1 MKEHSRF
8 LVVCLVWLS
17 LALAGIQPAY
27 AHTVSP
33 NATAPLPP
41 PTPTADAGAASSAVL
56 DQPFTLA
63 IGDWAT
69 INDTPEAFGVQVAEL
84 VSDNRCPARVNCVV
98 AGQVEFMLQVRM
110 GNVVHRQRF
119 PIGTYPMNDGNKVR
133 YGGYEIELT
142 AVEPPAPPPDET
154 LDPSQYE
161 ATLIVRAEKAATPA
175 ATTLP
180 TATPTPQDDPGDGQG
195 LAINEPFT
203 LQVGETAN
211 LADIDF
217 RVTLRSLTDDSG
229 CVTADD
235 CSLMLAEG
243 TLVLQ
248 QGDDREVLTFH
259 VSFTPEQPFTYDF
272 AGYAVHLVHLEQERN
287 GNQVAT
293 FVVKKPTPTVEIPA
307 PQRVARCPRFSRF
320 DAAAILQ
327 EDVQQDAIANLVFGP
342 LPAEATAAAG
352 LCGYVTTAFNDARQ
366 IDEQAPALLSEV
378 AADRVVA
385 VDEIA
390 GSDVT
395 RLLQLANLVAA
406 ADPEA
411 QRGTLL
417 RLQTQLAAGK
427 SEAFIRDVTTIA
439 EAMPT
444 FTVSPIQGIGDE
456 GVWLW
461 QQIDTGYFA
470 LLLIRDEQRFRVVTA
485 LLNRE
490 ADELTVLDYAVLV
503 ARRQAQATI
512 NEVPPTPQVSS
523 DAPVADCDLLTMR
536 DAAAILGEAV
546 HEPVAV
552 AGQDGSC
559 LYVPRSEEALTP
571 EEAAVSQPAHGVMT
585 QRITGV
591 EVAEQLTSLA
601 EEVKAD
607 NPNADEDIFRL
618 IQTQLMA
625 GDTEGALTL
634 LPNLAK
640 GAASWVIE
648 SLPSLDKSLLWL
660 WFTDENYAY
669 SALVGAGD
677 DGALTL
683 IIASLPIDRD
693 QAEVRDAF
701 NALVSDW
708 VE

>member
-17 LALAGIQPAY
+17 LALAGVQPAY

-33 NATAPLPP
+33 NETAPLPP

-56 DQPFTLA
+56 DKPFTLH
-63 IGDWAT
+63 IGEWAT
-69 INDTPEAFGVQVAEL
+69 INDTPEELGVQVAAL
-84 VSDNRCPARVNCVV
+84 VSDSRCPARVNCVV

-161 ATLIVRAEKAATPA
+161 ATLIVRAENAATPA
-175 ATTLP
+175 PTTLP
-180 TATPTPQDDPGDGQG
+180 TATPTPQNDPGNGQG
-195 LAINEPFT
+195 LVLNQPFT
-203 LQVGETAN
+203 LQVGETAT

-272 AGYAVHLVHLEQERN
+272 AGYVVQLVHLEQERN

-293 FVVKKPTPTVEIPA
+293 FVVKKPTSTVEIPA
-307 PQRVARCPRFSRF
+307 PQRVARCPLFSRF

-327 EDVQQDAIANLVFGP
+327 EDVQQAAIANLVFGP
-342 LPAEATAAAG
+342 LPAEATAVAG

-378 AADRVVA
+378 AADRAVA
-385 VDEIA
+385 AAEIA

-395 RLLQLANLVAA
+395 RLLQLASLVAA

-417 RLQTQLAAGK
+417 LLQTQLAAGN
-427 SEAFIRDVTTIA
+427 SEALIRDITTIA
-439 EAMPT
+439 ETIPA

-461 QQIDTGYFA
+461 QPIDTGYFA

-485 LLNRE
+485 LPHEE

-503 ARRQAQATI
+503 ARRQEQATI
-512 NEVPPTPQVSS
+512 NEAPPTPQVPA
-523 DAPVADCDLLTMR
+523 DAPVADCDLITRR

-552 AGQDGSC
+552 AGKDGGC

-585 QRITGV
+585 QRVTGV
-591 EVAEQLTSLA
+591 EVAERLTSLA

-607 NPNADEDIFRL
+607 NPNADEGTFRL
-618 IQTQLMA
+618 IQTRLMV
-625 GDTEGALTL
+625 GDIEGALTL
-634 LPNLAK
+634 LPNLAE
-640 GAASWVIE
+640 GAESWVIE
-648 SLPSLDKSLLWL
+648 SVPTLDKSLLWL

-669 SALVGAGD
+669 SALVGADD

-683 IIASLPIDRD
+683 IIASLPVDSD
-693 QAEVRDAF
+693 QADVRAAF
-701 NALVSDW
+701 HALVSDW
-708 VE
+708 IE

>member
-27 AHTVSP
+27 AHTVST
-33 NATAPLPP
+33 NETAPLPP
-41 PTPTADAGAASSAVL
+41 PTPTADAGAAISAVL
-56 DQPFTLA
+56 DQPFTLH

-69 INDTPEAFGVQVAEL
+69 INDTPEAFGVQVAAL

-133 YGGYEIELT
+133 YGGYAIELSK
-142 AVEPPAPPPDET
+142 VEPPAPPPDER
-154 LDPSQYE
+154 LEPSQYE
-161 ATLIVRAEKAATPA
+161 ATLIVRVDESATPVP
-175 ATTLP
+175 TVQP
-180 TATPTPQDDPGDGQG
+180 TATPTPQDNQGDGQG
-195 LAINEPFT
+195 PALNQPFT
-203 LQVGETAN
+203 LQVGETVDLRDVN
-211 LADIDF
+211 FKI
-217 RVTLRSLTDDSG
+217 TLRSITDDSG

-272 AGYAVHLVHLEQERN
+272 AGYVVQLAHLEQGRN

-293 FVVKKPTPTVEIPA
+293 FVVKKPTPIVEIPA
-307 PQRVARCPRFSRF
+307 PQHVARCPRFSRF

-327 EDVQQDAIANLVFGP
+327 EDVQQAAISNLVFGP

-378 AADRVVA
+378 AADRAVA

-411 QRGTLL
+411 QNRTLL
-417 RLQTQLAAGK
+417 RLQTQLAAGN
-427 SEAFIRDVTTIA
+427 SAAFIRDVTTIA
-439 EAMPT
+439 EAIPA

-485 LLNRE
+485 LLHE
-490 ADELTVLDYAVLV
+490 EVDELTVLDYAVLV
-503 ARRQAQATI
+503 ARRQDQATI
-512 NEVPPTPQVSS
+512 NEVPPTPQVPP

-571 EEAAVSQPAHGVMT
+571 AEAAVSQPAHGVMT
-585 QRITGV
+585 QRVTGV

-607 NPNADEDIFRL
+607 NPNADEGIFTIIQSQL
-618 IQTQLMA
+618 IA

-634 LPNLAK
+634 LPKLAE
-640 GAASWVIE
+640 GAESWVIE
-648 SLPSLDKSLLWL
+648 SIPTLDKSLLWL
-660 WFTDENYAY
+660 WFTDENHAY

-683 IIASLPIDRD
+683 IIASLPVDSD
-693 QAEVRDAF
+693 QADVRAAF
-701 NALVSDW
+701 YAVISDW